1 MIRALSIAAVLALV
15 AVSTVNAIAGS
26 RSQQATAAPRPLG
39 GGVTLSIDEVHVEP
53 ARAIDSLIE
62 TRITLS
68 NHGARPLRIDYLTFS
83 LSSTAGGR
91 SLALL
96 PSELK
101 GRVASPVSLREGP
114 LASGQTLVAVLYFR
128 APSHDSRP
136 IEFRVDLVSA
146 DGQAVSRSFLPMALK

>member
-1 MIRALSIAAVLALV
+1 MIRALSIAAVLTLV

-26 RSQQATAAPRPLG
+26 RSHQAAAAPKSLG
-39 GGVTLSIDEVHVEP
+39 GGVTLSIDEAHIEP

-68 NHGARPLRIDYLTFS
+68 NHGAAPLRIDYLTFS
-83 LSSTAGGR
+83 LSSAAGGR

-96 PSELK
+96 PSKLK

-114 LASGQTLVAVLYFR
+114 LGRGQTLVAVLYFR
-128 APSHDSRP
+128 ALSQDSRP
-136 IEFRVDLVSA
+136 IDFRVDLVSA
-146 DGQAVSRSFLPMALK
+146 DGQVVSRSFLPLALK